1 MTEST
6 NNTEKLEKLGRTV
19 LNGIITAI
27 PICMTF
33 FHNAHEMYNRLPTDY
48 LHFLIGAILC
58 FFGGFYPTVF
68 AAVQAA
74 EHGGLTTV
82 KIALKALG
90 EEVIIIVNESKKDD
104 KVDDDGDGTPD
115 TEQLSPRILMERKVK
130 LVLTKMNPEKVN
142 TAISSIYKVWIAVLA
157 VLKIE
162 FARTVALAMTISA
175 FFKRFVNRYIVPKVD
190 SATPAEYKKWVPVL
204 ADWACKSI
212 GVGIAW
218 KIQTI
223 ITAFTS
229 SLSGGLMMSRALIV
243 ILAKRGM
250 GPKDHNDTTADEV
263 ASYVFAFLGFYFQF
277 TQSFSAPFPFNIIL
291 APVQLVENWIQWSV
305 TD

>member
-6 NNTEKLEKLGRTV
+6 NKSEKLEKLGRTV

-27 PICMTF
+27 PICLTF
-33 FHNAHEMYNRLPTDY
+33 FNGAYAMYNKLPTDY
-48 LHFLIGAILC
+48 FHFLMGSILC

-68 AAVQAA
+68 AALQAA

-82 KIALKALG
+82 KNAFKALG
-90 EEVIIIVNESKKDD
+90 EEAMIIVNESKKDD
-104 KVDDDGDGTPD
+104 KVDADGDGTPD
-115 TEQLSPRILMERKVK
+115 TEQLSPRSLMERKVK

-175 FFKRFVNRYIVPKVD
+175 FFHRFVYRYVVPKVD
-190 SATPAEYKKWVPVL
+190 SATPAEYKKWIPVL

-212 GVGIAW
+212 GVGVAW

-229 SLSGGLMMSRALIV
+229 SLAGGVMMARALIV

-250 GPKDHNDTTADEV
+250 GPKDHTDTTADEV

-277 TQSFSAPFPFNIIL
+277 TQSFSTPFPINIIL
-291 APVQLVENWIQWSV
+291 APVQMAENWIQWAV
-305 TD
+305 TE